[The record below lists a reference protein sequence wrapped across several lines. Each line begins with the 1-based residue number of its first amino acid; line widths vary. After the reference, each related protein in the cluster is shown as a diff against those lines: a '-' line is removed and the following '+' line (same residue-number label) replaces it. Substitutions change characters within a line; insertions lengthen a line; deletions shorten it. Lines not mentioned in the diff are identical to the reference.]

1 MEPQCSY
8 MYGGLGDLRRQ
19 PYLLKSPLK
28 EKTVASSHNRPES
41 AAPKTVPQWYCD
53 AATFAAKLHAAS
65 PSGAVKVNPLLAGSR
80 ESGGEAAF
88 HGQMSKIRRTK
99 EREMVTAIME
109 VASHGKMI
117 LSHKCRDDA
126 DFLFAAKK
134 ETQKSRLQ
142 LLRRKKKRSGPF
154 ILRSHTSKQIK
165 KT

>member
-1 MEPQCSY
+1 MDKRQKYSIKEKLPSSSVPSAARRGHVEPQCSY

-28 EKTVASSHNRPES
+28 EKTVASRHNRPES
-41 AAPKTVPQWYCD
+41 TAPKTAPQWYCD

-99 EREMVTAIME
+99 EREMMTAIME

-117 LSHKCRDDA
+117 LY
-126 DFLFAAKK
+126 
-134 ETQKSRLQ
+134 Q
-142 LLRRKKKRSGPF
+142 LS
-154 ILRSHTSKQIK
+154 Q
-165 KT
+165 